1 MAVNSERLART
12 MITIGA
18 SAGGV
23 EALRTLFSKLPIDLP
38 ATVVAVIHRSAT
50 HVSALGAVLGRG
62 ALIRVT
68 EAVDGETIESGRVY
82 MAPADAH
89 LVIEPGRLRLHRGPR
104 VHFTRPAVDPLFT
117 SAAAAYGPRVVG
129 VLLSGGGDDGVSG
142 LIAIKAAGG
151 LSLVQHPAEALV
163 SSMPL
168 NAIAFDGV
176 DAILPLDL
184 IATTLV
190 TLATGGVVEYPRETE
205 APPSRGQ
212 QRLAA
217 SGR

>member
-1 MAVNSERLART
+1 MAVNQERLART
-12 MITIGA
+12 MIVIGA

-38 ATVVAVIHRSAT
+38 ATVVTVIHRSPT
-50 HVSALGAVLGRG
+50 HVSALGAVLGHR

-68 EAVDGETIESGRVY
+68 EAIDGETIESGRVY
-82 MAPADAH
+82 VAPAGAH

-117 SAAAAYGPRVVG
+117 SAAAAYGSRVVG

-151 LSLVQHPAEALV
+151 LSLVQHPAEAIV

-184 IATTLV
+184 IAATLV
-190 TLATGGVVEYPRETE
+190 TLATGGVVEHPLETE

>member
-12 MITIGA
+12 MIVIGA

-38 ATVVAVIHRSAT
+38 AAVVTVLHRSPT
-50 HVSALGAVLGRG
+50 RVSALEAVLGQR

-68 EAVDGETIESGRVY
+68 EAVDGETIEWGRVY
-82 MAPADAH
+82 VAPADAH
-89 LVIEPGRLRLHRGPR
+89 VVIEPGRLRLHHGPKI
-104 VHFTRPAVDPLFT
+104 HFTRPAVDPLFT
-117 SAAAAYGPRVVG
+117 SAAAAYGSRVVG

-151 LSLVQHPAEALV
+151 LSLVQHPAEAIV

-168 NAIAFDGV
+168 NAIAFDHV
-176 DAILPLDL
+176 DAILPLAL
-184 IATTLV
+184 IAATLV
-190 TLATGGVVEYPRETE
+190 TLATGEEVEHPRETE
-205 APPSRGQ
+205 APPSRGLPL
-212 QRLAA
+212 RAV